1 MRVEEQIA
9 HKVDPELWRALT
21 EATGDEILR
30 TVMVLGNGAN
40 LATETPSIDPSS
52 FANRMDY
59 QRALRSQQQERV
71 SGAVRPVQK
80 QLEQLDLKTHGGEFS
95 RSVVVEGTAQKILAS
110 LQLPGVQHASLD
122 RTLTLDP
129 SAALT

>member
-21 EATGDEILR
+21 EASGDEILR
-30 TVMVLGNGAN
+30 TVMVLGNGN
-40 LATETPSIDPSS
+40 LAAETPSIDPSGFS
-52 FANRMDY
+52 NRTDY
-59 QRALRSQQQERV
+59 QRALRTQQQERV

-122 RTLTLDP
+122 QTLTLDP